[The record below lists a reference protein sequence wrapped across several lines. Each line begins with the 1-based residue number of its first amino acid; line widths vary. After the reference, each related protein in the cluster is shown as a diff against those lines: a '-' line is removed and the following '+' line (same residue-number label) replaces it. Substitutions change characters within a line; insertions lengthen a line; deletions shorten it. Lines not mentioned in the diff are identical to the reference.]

1 MRGSSGAKPESAY
14 VVAEAPRTP
23 LSWAKPGKK
32 LARRGVQALW
42 RALGVEE
49 HRRRHFSLHAGPREA
64 GRPVIYFLTPDY
76 DVPAGG
82 VRVIYRHVD
91 ILNEA
96 GLAAFVLHSRRG
108 FRCSWFENQTRVT
121 DIGSVRIGPQ
131 DLLVVPELDIDLL
144 SRVGPTCR
152 YVIFNQNSHLT
163 WSRADADVAAQY
175 ERNPS
180 LAAVVVVSEHSGE
193 MLRQAFP
200 AAPIRRVRLGVDPR
214 LFHPS
219 QEVRANRITYMPRRG
234 LSDAKQVLS
243 TLGGCGLLKNWEV
256 VPLSGLD
263 HAGVASQFRQS
274 KIFLAFTYQE
284 GFGLPAAEA
293 MACGNYVIGH
303 HGFGG
308 REFFSPDYCTPVEAG
323 DTMSFVQAVERA
335 ILSEDSTPG
344 WCRSRGFAAA
354 EAVLRQYSLEHE
366 RQDVIATYVGLVSSP
381 EPVEALT

>member
-1 MRGSSGAKPESAY
+1 MRRENGVGPSSAD
-14 VVAEAPRTP
+14 VLTTLTRMP
-23 LSWAKPGKK
+23 LPWTNTGGT
-32 LARRGVQALW
+32 LARRGAKALW
-42 RALGVEE
+42 RALGFEE
-49 HRRRHFSLHAGPREA
+49 YSRRRFSLRIAPSEA
-64 GRPVIYFLTPDY
+64 RRPVIYFLTPDY

-96 GLAAFVLHSRRG
+96 GLPAFVLHSRHG
-108 FRCSWFENQTRVT
+108 FRCSWFDSQTQVT

-131 DLLVVPELDIDLL
+131 DLLVVPELDVDLL
-144 SRVGPTCR
+144 SRVGSLCR

-163 WSRADADVAAQY
+163 WSRAASDVPAY
-175 ERNPS
+175 YKPGPN
-180 LAAVVVVSEHSGE
+180 LAAVVAVSEHNRN

-200 AAPIRRVRLGVDPR
+200 ETPIRRVRLGVDPR
-214 LFHPS
+214 LFHPG
-219 QEVRANRITYMPRRG
+219 QGERANRITYMPRRG

-243 TLGGCGLLKNWEV
+243 MLECRGLLGDWEV

-263 HAGVASQFRQS
+263 HAGVATQLRQS

-308 REFFSPDYCTPVEAG
+308 REFFNPDYCTPIEVG
-323 DTMSFVQAVERA
+323 NTVSFAHAVEQVIA
-335 ILSEDSTPG
+335 SEAKDPE
-344 WCRSRGFAAA
+344 WCRSRGLAAA
-354 EAVLRQYSLEHE
+354 EAVLTRYSLKHE
-366 RQDVIATYVGLVSSP
+366 RHDVIATYIDLVSSRGLA
-381 EPVEALT
+381 EAAS